1 MFRRSLTLALLLLLA
16 LSTIVRADDGS
27 GALDERRDDTRLAY
41 HGIAAPPA
49 LAFVGAADC
58 RTYSYAYDAG
68 KTAEGFTASA
78 TDGCNTARWTGSIGQ
93 GPGGG
98 TYTFKTNGHNG
109 YSWQDGYGLPRYGD
123 DQQSCLAR
131 AAQEANGYF
140 TNYFKVA
147 PGTEVTVT
155 YRCE

>member
-16 LSTIVRADDGS
+16 LAAIVRADDGS
-27 GALDERRDDTRLAY
+27 GARAEWRGDTRLAH
-41 HGIAAPPA
+41 HGIAAPAPA
-49 LAFVGAADC
+49 VVGAADC
-58 RTYSYAYDAG
+58 RTYSYSYDAG
-68 KTAEGFTASA
+68 KTVEGFQAEA
-78 TDGCNTARWTGSIGQ
+78 TDGCNVARWTGSIGQ

-131 AAQEANGYF
+131 AAQEANAYF

-147 PGTEVTVT
+147 PGTEVTVK
-155 YRCE
+155 YHCD